1 MAMKETHPN
10 QAADLRREA
19 EKIAC
24 ESEVRSRENLLA
36 MANWN
41 NGDTLPQGVPIAQ
54 TLHELRVH
62 QIEMEM
68 QNTALRQQQEE
79 LDVARARYFDLYELA
94 PVGYITVSPKGL
106 ILETNLTAATMLG
119 VARGVPGL
127 AQPIFS
133 QFIHIE
139 DQDIYYHFRNKLL
152 ETGKTQACELRMVK
166 KEGPA
171 FWAHLEA
178 TVAPDY
184 DHSTA
189 SFRQRPAESGQAGE
203 PAIRIVISDI
213 SATQNLKEANRLL
226 DFSRYAESVVETVR
240 EPLLVLDA
248 DLKIIS
254 ANPSFYRTFQVA
266 PAETI
271 GSFIYDLGNKQW
283 DIPKLR
289 ELLETILPQ
298 KTTFDNYEVEHDFA
312 TIGKRTMLLN
322 ARQIQRVLGKERII
336 LLAIEDITEQ
346 KKAEKVLAE
355 QEALRLANAYNRT
368 MIEVSLDPLVTIDPD
383 GKITDVNKA
392 TENAT
397 GYTGQELLGT
407 DFSSHFSQP
416 AKAQQAHRQV
426 FQDGIIQ
433 NIELELCHRNGSVM
447 QALYNFAVYRNQD
460 GEVVGVF
467 AAARDITHRKQ
478 QEEALRV
485 AMEAAEAASR
495 AKSLF
500 IGNMSHELRTPL
512 SGVLGMTEALLN
524 TPVTEEQ
531 RDYAEKIRK
540 SGKALLGVVGN
551 ILDFSKI
558 SAGNVTLESSPFLV
572 EWVIANVLNLFGPA
586 AAEEKIGLHTIIH
599 PELPAVLGDVHR
611 LTQVISNLV
620 GNAVKFTKAGEI
632 RVSVNIL
639 RRTEAEVDLAIAVQD
654 TGIGMTEE
662 ELSRIF
668 TGFTQGDT
676 TKGRR
681 FGGTGLGLVISRN
694 LVELMGGT
702 LQVESVFGN
711 GSLFTVLVTFPI
723 ALGFVGPDLKFAGSG
738 HESVPV
744 NPPARKE
751 GPPGDMAEL
760 RTLLEQLRP
769 ALASKTPLPCKE
781 ILAVLL
787 EKSWPEEQ
795 ATLLAELSRLVRNYR
810 LAEALN
816 LLNKG

>member
-1 MAMKETHPN
+1 KI
-10 QAADLRREA
+10 AADA
-19 EKIAC
+19 V
-24 ESEVRSRENLLA
+24 SE
-36 MANWN
+36 
-41 NGDTLPQGVPIAQ
+41 
-54 TLHELRVH
+54 
-62 QIEMEM
+62 
-68 QNTALRQQQEE
+68 
-79 LDVARARYFDLYELA
+79 
-94 PVGYITVSPKGL
+94 
-106 ILETNLTAATMLG
+106 
-119 VARGVPGL
+119 
-127 AQPIFS
+127 
-133 QFIHIE
+133 
-139 DQDIYYHFRNKLL
+139 
-152 ETGKTQACELRMVK
+152 
-166 KEGPA
+166 
-171 FWAHLEA
+171 
-178 TVAPDY
+178 
-184 DHSTA
+184 
-189 SFRQRPAESGQAGE
+189 
-203 PAIRIVISDI
+203 
-213 SATQNLKEANRLL
+213 
-226 DFSRYAESVVETVR
+226 YAESLINTVR
-240 EPLLVLDA
+240 EPLIALDQ
-248 DLKIIS
+248 DLRVVTVS
-254 ANPSFYRTFQVA
+254 RSFYDFFKVN
-266 PAETI
+266 PAETV
-271 GSFIYDLGNKQW
+271 GQLIYDLGNKQW
-283 DIPKLR
+283 DIPRLR

-298 KTTFDNYEVEHDFA
+298 KTTFDNYEVEHDFV

-368 MIEVSLDPLVTIDPD
+368 MIEVSVDPLVTIDPD

-397 GYTGQELLGT
+397 GYTGQELIGT
-407 DFSSHFSQP
+407 DFSRHFSQP

-467 AAARDITHRKQ
+467 AAARDITERKQ

-524 TPVTEEQ
+524 TSITEEQ
-531 RDYAEKIRK
+531 RDYAEKIKK

-572 EWVIANVLNLFGPA
+572 ESVVANVLNLFGPA
-586 AAEEKIGLHTIIH
+586 AAEEKIGFHTIIH

-620 GNAVKFTKAGEI
+620 GNAVKFTMAGEI

-723 ALGFVGPDLKFAGSG
+723 ALGFVGADLKLAGSV
-738 HESVPV
+738 HKSVPID
-744 NPPARKE
+744 PPARKE

-760 RTLLEQLRP
+760 RTLLERLRP